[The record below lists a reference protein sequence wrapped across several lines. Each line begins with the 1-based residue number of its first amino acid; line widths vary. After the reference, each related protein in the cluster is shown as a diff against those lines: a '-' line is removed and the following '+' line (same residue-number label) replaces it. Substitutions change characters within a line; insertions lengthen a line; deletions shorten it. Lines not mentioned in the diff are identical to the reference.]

1 MRDSRGSLGALDDV
15 MQAARLGR
23 RGLLTGLAG
32 LAGATMLPG
41 LARADRYGPQG
52 GTRVLVIGDSMIAG
66 GFGLYLARALGE
78 DRGYDVTRR
87 GKSSSGL
94 ARPDF
99 FDWMA
104 EAKRLVGETPFDATV
119 VMFGGNDVQG
129 LYMGK
134 PKGAPKQPEWITWD
148 DEGWSEEYARRV
160 NALADIVAPSGQQLF
175 WIGMPVMRPSKFHA
189 RVQRVNTIYRAE
201 MAIRPSALFV
211 DIWPV
216 LANDDGEYA
225 DHIYVTPKGAS
236 GDAAAEGDA
245 AASGDAAAEGEA
257 KPKRKKILVR
267 ASDGI
272 HLTVAGAHHLT
283 DHVEQV
289 VHAELS
295 QT

>member
-1 MRDSRGSLGALDDV
+1 MRDSRDDLGTLEGV

-94 ARPDF
+94 SRPDF

-134 PKGAPKQPEWITWD
+134 GEWITWD

-211 DIWPV
+211 DIWSV
-216 LANDDGEYA
+216 LADEDGQYS
-225 DHIYVTPKGAS
+225 DHIYVTPEGAKDES
-236 GDAAAEGDA
+236 EAAADG
-245 AASGDAAAEGEA
+245 EGES
-257 KPKRKKILVR
+257 KPAKRKKILVR
-267 ASDGI
+267 AGDGI
-272 HLTVAGAHHLT
+272 HLTVAGAHYLT
-283 DHVEQV
+283 AHVEQV

-295 QT
+295 QS

>member
-1 MRDSRGSLGALDDV
+1 MRS
-15 MQAARLGR
+15 ARLGR
-23 RGLLTGLAG
+23 RGFMAGVAG
-32 LAGATMLPG
+32 LAGAAALRPG
-41 LARADRYGPQG
+41 EARADRYGPQG

-78 DRGYDVTRR
+78 RGYDTTRR

-99 FDWMA
+99 FDWLA
-104 EAKRLVGETPFDATV
+104 EAKRLVGETPYDATV

-134 PKGAPKQPEWITWD
+134 GEWITWD
-148 DEGWSEEYARRV
+148 DEGWSEEYARRI
-160 NALADIVAPSGQQLF
+160 NALADIVAPAGQQLF

-201 MAIRPSALFV
+201 MAIRPGGMFV
-211 DIWPV
+211 DIWSV
-216 LANDDGEYA
+216 LADEDGQYS
-225 DHIYVTPKGAS
+225 DHIYVTQG
-236 GDAAAEGDA
+236 GTEGDSQA
-245 AASGDAAAEGEA
+245 EPTEPPSEDAP

-267 ASDGI
+267 AGDGI
-272 HLTVAGAHHLT
+272 HLTVAGAHYLT

-289 VHAELS
+289 VHTELS
-295 QT
+295 GAAS

>member
-1 MRDSRGSLGALDDV
+1 MTGLSPEG
-15 MQAARLGR
+15 AARLTR
-23 RGLLTGLAG
+23 RGWMTGVAG
-32 LAGATMLPG
+32 LAGAAMLWPG
-41 LARADRYGPQG
+41 QARADRYGPEG
-52 GTRVLVIGDSMIAG
+52 GTRVLVLGDSMIAG

-78 DRGYDVTRR
+78 ERGYDVTRR

-99 FDWMA
+99 FDWIA
-104 EAKRLVGETPFDATV
+104 EAKRLVGDTPYDATV

-134 PKGAPKQPEWITWD
+134 GFGAEGDEHEGPPTKKTRWIRWE

-160 NALADIVAPSGQQLF
+160 NALADIVAPAGQQLF

-201 MAIRPSALFV
+201 MAIRSNALFV
-211 DIWPV
+211 DIWSV
-216 LANDDGEYA
+216 LADEDGEYA
-225 DHIYVTPKGAS
+225 DRIYLTRDDGS
-236 GDAAAEGDA
+236 EAAPD
-245 AASGDAAAEGEA
+245 DV
-257 KPKRKKILVR
+257 KPKRKKVLVR
-267 ASDGI
+267 AGDGI

-283 DHVEQV
+283 SHVEQV

-295 QT
+295 GVG

>member
-1 MRDSRGSLGALDDV
+1 

-41 LARADRYGPQG
+41 LARADRYGPRG

-66 GFGLYLARALGE
+66 GFGLYLARALGD

-94 ARPDF
+94 SRPDF

-134 PKGAPKQPEWITWD
+134 PSGAAGDRPKGAPKQPEWITWD

-160 NALADIVAPSGQQLF
+160 NALADIVAPDGQKLF

-201 MAIRPSALFV
+201 MAIRPSAVFV
-211 DIWPV
+211 DIWSV

-225 DHIYVTPKGAS
+225 DHIYVTPKAAS
-236 GDAAAEGDA
+236 DDAPAEADAPAEGDA
-245 AASGDAAAEGEA
+245 AAEDVEA

-272 HLTVAGAHHLT
+272 HLTVAGAHYLT

-295 QT
+295 QA

>member
-1 MRDSRGSLGALDDV
+1 MRDSRDALGALEGL
-15 MQAARLGR
+15 MHSARLRR

-52 GTRVLVIGDSMIAG
+52 GTRVLVLGDSMIAG

-78 DRGYDVTRR
+78 HRGYDVTRR

-104 EAKRLVGETPFDATV
+104 EAKRLVGETPYDATV

-129 LYMGK
+129 LWMGK
-134 PKGAPKQPEWITWD
+134 GKTSGAAGDAHEGPRKAEWIRWE

-160 NALADIVAPSGQQLF
+160 NALADIVAPDGQQLF

-211 DIWPV
+211 DIWSV
-216 LANDDGEYA
+216 LAGEDGQYA
-225 DHIYVTPKGAS
+225 DHIFVGPQGAS
-236 GDAAAEGDA
+236 DEGTSEA
-245 AASGDAAAEGEA
+245 EA
-257 KPKRKKILVR
+257 KPKRKKVLVR
-267 ASDGI
+267 AGDGI
-272 HLTVAGAHHLT
+272 HLTVAGAHYLT
-283 DHVEQV
+283 AHVEQV

-295 QT
+295 GLG